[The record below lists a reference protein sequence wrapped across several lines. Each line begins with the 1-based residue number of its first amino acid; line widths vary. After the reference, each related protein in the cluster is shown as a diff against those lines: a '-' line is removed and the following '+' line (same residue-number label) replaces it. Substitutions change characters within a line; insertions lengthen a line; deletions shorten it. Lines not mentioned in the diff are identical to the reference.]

1 MEYYKNTSFKCQDV
15 PTTPFNLSFLFSL
28 LWSSVLSNHT
38 ANNHYGR
45 LELESPGYQTAASLQ
60 PLHEN
65 SRQEKIEVQILPQVS
80 LRTINDL
87 EYDKT
92 CQGENIHKK
101 HTFFLLNTFCEI

>member
-1 MEYYKNTSFKCQDV
+1 MYF
-15 PTTPFNLSFLFSL
+15 
-28 LWSSVLSNHT
+28 SVLSNHT

-80 LRTINDL
+80 LRTIHVVRGLQGRNEGLFGLSKERKRAKAQRDTPQWPVLAIYLKDND
-87 EYDKT
+87 
-92 CQGENIHKK
+92 N
-101 HTFFLLNTFCEI
+101 